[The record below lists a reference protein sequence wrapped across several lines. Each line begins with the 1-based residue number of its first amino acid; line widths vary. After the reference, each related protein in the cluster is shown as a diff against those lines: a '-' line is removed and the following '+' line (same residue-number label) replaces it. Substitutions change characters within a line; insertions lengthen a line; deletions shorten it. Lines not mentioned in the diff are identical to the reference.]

1 MASKNPQDPA
11 IVASYEQAVAQFNDA
26 LQLLHKRDYAAAKSA
41 FETLEKANDEEPVL
55 AERSRTYARICTA
68 KLAPQVPSPNSA
80 EERYLQAVF
89 LSNEVRADEAIILL
103 DSALR
108 DNPASAKFFYARA
121 CAFALKGDTESAVND
136 LRQCIAI
143 DPPSRFQ
150 AVNDSDFER
159 IREEPSFIDIIEPT
173 PAGA

>member
-1 MASKNPQDPA
+1 MATKNPQDPA
-11 IVASYEQAVAQFNDA
+11 IIASYEKAVVEFSDA
-26 LQLLHKRDYAAAKSA
+26 LQLLHKRDYAGAKSA
-41 FETLEKANDEEPVL
+41 FKALEMANDEEPVL
-55 AERSRTYARICTA
+55 AERARTYARICDA
-68 KLAPQVPSPNSA
+68 KLAPQVASPSNSEA
-80 EERYLQAVF
+80 RYLQAVF
-89 LSNEVRADEAIILL
+89 LANEGRSDEAIILL

-121 CAFALKGDTESAVND
+121 SAFALKGDTESAVND